1 MKNAVSPIE
10 MGLPLESSITTLCWT
25 VSWLSNSRVKAVSAL
40 ASSVVGS
47 NPVDAAP
54 DGAVTFTTGAFGS
67 IDAAGAW
74 LPPPPPAIASSQ
86 QSGNGVAPGAG
97 L

>member
-1 MKNAVSPIE
+1 M
-10 MGLPLESSITTLCWT
+10 T
-25 VSWLSNSRVKAVSAL
+25 RRR
-40 ASSVVGS
+40 
-47 NPVDAAP
+47 